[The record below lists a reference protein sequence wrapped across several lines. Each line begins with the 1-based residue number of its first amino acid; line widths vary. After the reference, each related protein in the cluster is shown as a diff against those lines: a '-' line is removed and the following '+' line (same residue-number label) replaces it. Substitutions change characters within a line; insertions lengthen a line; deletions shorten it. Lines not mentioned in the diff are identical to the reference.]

1 MTLTNLPPPLLAL
14 LAGCFTWLV
23 TALGAATVFFFRGGR
38 SRTLGLMLGF
48 SAGVML
54 AASFW
59 SLLEPAI
66 ALAGSQGGPPPW
78 LMAAGGFLAGAAFLR
93 LTDLGISAL
102 RPGEATGALKRIRM
116 LILSITLH
124 NIPEGLAVGVA
135 FGALGEGF
143 TPERLAAAMGV
154 ALGIGLQNYPEGAAV
169 ALPLRQEGFSRGKSF
184 LWAQTSG
191 LVEPIS
197 ALLGALLV
205 QRVRMLLPWALA
217 FAAGA
222 MVLVAVHELIPACMG
237 EEDKQKHAASAILL
251 GFALMMVL
259 DVALG

>member
-66 ALAGSQGGPPPW
+66 ALAGSQSGPPPW
-78 LMAAGGFLAGAAFLR
+78 LTAAGGFLAGAAFLR
-93 LTDLGISAL
+93 LTDRGISAL

-116 LILSITLH
+116 
-124 NIPEGLAVGVA
+124 
-135 FGALGEGF
+135 
-143 TPERLAAAMGV
+143 
-154 ALGIGLQNYPEGAAV
+154 
-169 ALPLRQEGFSRGKSF
+169 
-184 LWAQTSG
+184 
-191 LVEPIS
+191 S
-197 ALLGALLV
+197 AL
-205 QRVRMLLPWALA
+205 
-217 FAAGA
+217 
-222 MVLVAVHELIPACMG
+222 
-237 EEDKQKHAASAILL
+237 S
-251 GFALMMVL
+251 
-259 DVALG
+259 